1 MSLVVKNRRKAKQVE
16 RAIAKRLDGLRIG
29 ILGGEDVSTSQFS
42 IEVKTRKK
50 FVALSWY
57 QQAVK
62 NAKKNKIPLLIVH
75 ITNKHH
81 DNDLVILSLKDFEK
95 LINLNKNTNT

>member
-1 MSLVVKNRRKAKQVE
+1 MSLASKNRKKGKRTEK
-16 RAIAKRLDGLRIG
+16 AIANRLDGIRVG
-29 ILGGEDVSTSQFS
+29 ILGSEDVLTEQYA

-62 NAKKNKIPLLIVH
+62 NAKKKIPLLIVH

-95 LINLNKNTNT
+95 LINLNKNP

>member
-1 MSLVVKNRRKAKQVE
+1 MSLAPKNRKKGKRTEK
-16 RAIAKRLDGLRIG
+16 AIAKRLNGIRVG
-29 ILGGEDVSTSQFS
+29 ILGAEDILTEKFA

-62 NAKKNKIPLLIVH
+62 NAKNKIPLLIVH
-75 ITNKHH
+75 ISNKHH

-95 LINLNKNTNT
+95 LINLNKNP

>member
-1 MSLVVKNRRKAKQVE
+1 MSSAVKNRKKAKRVE
-16 RAIAKRLDGLRIG
+16 RAIAKRLKGRCLG
-29 ILGGEDVSTSQFS
+29 ILGQEDVLTDQFVV
-42 IEVKTRKK
+42 EVKTRKK

-62 NAKKNKIPLLIVH
+62 NAKEKIPLVIVH
-75 ITNKHH
+75 VSNKNH

-95 LINLNKNTNT
+95 IIKLEK

>member
-1 MSLVVKNRRKAKQVE
+1 MSLASKNRKKGKQAE
-16 RAIAKRLDGLRIG
+16 KAIANRLDGIRVG
-29 ILGGEDVSTSQFS
+29 ILGGEDVLTEQFT

-95 LINLNKNTNT
+95 LINLNKNP

>member
-1 MSLVVKNRRKAKQVE
+1 MSLPSKNRKKGKRTEK
-16 RAIAKRLDGLRIG
+16 AIAKRLDGIRVG
-29 ILGGEDVSTSQFS
+29 ILGGEDVLTEQFA

-81 DNDLVILSLKDFEK
+81 KNDLVILSLKDFEK
-95 LINLNKNTNT
+95 LINLNKNP

>member
-1 MSLVVKNRRKAKQVE
+1 MSSAVKNRKKAKRVE
-16 RAIAKRLDGLRIG
+16 RAIAKRLKGRRLG
-29 ILGGEDVSTSQFS
+29 ILGQEDVLTDQFVV
-42 IEVKTRKK
+42 EVKTRKK

-62 NAKKNKIPLLIVH
+62 NAKEKIPLVIVH
-75 ITNKHH
+75 VSNKHH

-95 LINLNKNTNT
+95 IIKLEK

>member
-1 MSLVVKNRRKAKQVE
+1 MSLAPKNRKKGKRVE
-16 RAIAKRLDGLRIG
+16 KAIAKRLDGIRVG
-29 ILGGEDVSTSQFS
+29 ILGAEDVLTEQFA

-75 ITNKHH
+75 ISNKHH

-95 LINLNKNTNT
+95 LINFNKNP

>member
-1 MSLVVKNRRKAKQVE
+1 MSLAPKNRKKGKRAEK
-16 RAIAKRLDGLRIG
+16 AIAKRLNGLCIG
-29 ILGGEDVSTSQFS
+29 ILGAEDILTDQFA

-62 NAKKNKIPLLIVH
+62 NAKNKIPLLIVH
-75 ITNKHH
+75 ISNKHH

-95 LINLNKNTNT
+95 IINKKQNT

>member
-1 MSLVVKNRRKAKQVE
+1 MSLAPKNRKKGKRTEK
-16 RAIAKRLDGLRIG
+16 AIAKRLDGIRIG
-29 ILGGEDVSTSQFS
+29 ILGGEDVLTDQFT

-75 ITNKHH
+75 ISNKHH

-95 LINLNKNTNT
+95 LINLNKNP